1 MEILGYIGFGA
12 LVLLAVVWTLGVR
25 VKLDAGIHTIV
36 GALFFVV
43 AAIALGI
50 SGNDRLHS
58 LWIIPVGFALPVVVA
73 LIGAHAPFLF
83 GPFRLIGSTFAA
95 VVRVGI
101 PAHRIKAAQE
111 AGLRAPID
119 EFVSRKGGGDA

>member
-1 MEILGYIGFGA
+1 MEIVGYIGFGA

-25 VKLDAGIHTIV
+25 VKLDAGAHTVV

-43 AAIALGI
+43 AAITLGI
-50 SGNDRLHS
+50 SGNDKLHS

-73 LIGAHAPFLF
+73 LIGAHTPFLF
-83 GPFRLIGSTFAA
+83 GPFRVVAAAFAA

-101 PAHRIKAAQE
+101 PAHRIKAAQD
-111 AGLRAPID
+111 AGLRASID
-119 EFVSRKGGGDA
+119 EFASRKGNGDA